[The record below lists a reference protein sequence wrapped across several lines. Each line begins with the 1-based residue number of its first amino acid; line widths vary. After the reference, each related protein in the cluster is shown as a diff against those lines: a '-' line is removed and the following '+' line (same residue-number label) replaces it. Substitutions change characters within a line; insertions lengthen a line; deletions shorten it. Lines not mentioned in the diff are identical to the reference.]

1 LSLGLDMEMVAPLSK
16 PRHLEIGTRWFE
28 SVNMSGI
35 WKWLPLC
42 PTATPRSRFDGI
54 VVDGLGGFV
63 SFVVA
68 VLNVVA
74 TPLGGGGPTLPL
86 WGRVVT

>member
-1 LSLGLDMEMVAPLSK
+1 MGELV
-16 PRHLEIGTRWFE
+16 W
-28 SVNMSGI
+28 I
-35 WKWLPLC
+35 WKWFPLC

-54 VVDGLGGFV
+54 VGGGLGGFV

-86 WGRVVT
+86 WGRVVTWMIVSCVWVVGEVSFYTAW

>member
-1 LSLGLDMEMVAPLSK
+1 M
-16 PRHLEIGTRWFE
+16 
-28 SVNMSGI
+28 
-35 WKWLPLC
+35 
-42 PTATPRSRFDGI
+42 
-54 VVDGLGGFV
+54 GGFV

-86 WGRVVT
+86 WGRVVTYMIVSCVWVVGVGGVFCFNWISYDEFGLVGSGD